1 MQTSCHRCVPA
12 GYEQGL
18 GSRLSE
24 EEESFGRRRAWAA
37 VANAAVLGVMNIAV
51 LLCCLLGE
59 MLDGVQRLCFL
70 INFAVLFLKIFLTGS
85 IYRVV
90 TSNQF
95 R

>member
-70 INFAVLFLKIFLTGS
+70 INFAV
-85 IYRVV
+85 
-90 TSNQF
+90 
-95 R
+95 